1 MPRSTTHD
9 HRPNPPLRR
18 APYIR
23 VDELLPED
31 QARFSAWI
39 FRQTR
44 PVVPSEL
51 DANGGFAVC
60 AYAWDH
66 ATWLATG
73 KPASITDPYAT

>member
-1 MPRSTTHD
+1 MTTVPIRHYAG
-9 HRPNPPLRR
+9 

-23 VDELLPED
+23 VDELPPED

-39 FRQTR
+39 LRQTR

-51 DANGGFAVC
+51 NADGESAAC

-66 ATWLATG
+66 AAWLATG
-73 KPASITDPYAT
+73 KPTSLTDPYAT